1 MKVAKTS
8 WNKWMALGLS
18 AAMLAFTATGCSN
31 SPQGTTAG
39 SGAEATAETTLATS
53 TAGAPDKTSE
63 AADKEKAGTAAAAAA
78 GEAVKV
84 ENKTGKKIRV
94 GYDIYYLGNSWSVQ
108 LYQEFKW
115 NAENRYKDDLE
126 VTYVQSDN
134 DVSKQIANLEDLI
147 AQDVDVIITTPC
159 DTTAINSTLQEAR
172 DAGIKVVLLCAT
184 VDGDCYDSL
193 ITVDE
198 KDFGATGAKWLAET
212 LGGKGNIILLN
223 GISGFSTNTM
233 RYEGAK
239 SVFDQY
245 PDIKVLAAEDA
256 DWDYAAA
263 KTVTS
268 DLLATYPQIDAVW
281 SQGGAMTLGA
291 IDSFNAAKRTL
302 VPMTGEDNN
311 GYLKACINNNMEGI
325 AVSKPTWLARVS
337 IENTIKLMNGEDVK
351 KDDIYPVMTIKTE
364 EMPKFVHADLSDDV
378 WCGTELPEDVLKSVF
393 SN

>member
-1 MKVAKTS
+1 MTTEAPKESETQTEAAKTEE
-8 WNKWMALGLS
+8 
-18 AAMLAFTATGCSN
+18 TTGA
-31 SPQGTTAG
+31 QV
-39 SGAEATAETTLATS
+39 AEAVS
-53 TAGAPDKTSE
+53 
-63 AADKEKAGTAAAAAA
+63 
-78 GEAVKV
+78 KV
-84 ENKTGKKIRV
+84 ENKTGEKIRV
-94 GYDIYYLGNSWSVQ
+94 GYDIYFLGNSWSVQ

-115 NAENRYKDDLE
+115 NAENMYKDDLD

-159 DTTAINSTLQEAR
+159 DTTAINSTLEEAV

-193 ITVDE
+193 VTVDE
-198 KDFGATGAKWLAET
+198 KDFGATGAQWLVDQ
-212 LGGKGNIILLN
+212 LDGKGNIVVLN
-223 GISGFSTNTM
+223 GISGFSTNTL
-233 RYEGAK
+233 RYEGAQ
-239 SVFDQY
+239 SVFEKY
-245 PDIKVLAAEDA
+245 LDIKVLAADKSVIE
-256 DWDYAAA
+256 
-263 KTVTS
+263 
-268 DLLATYPQIDAVW
+268 IDGVW

-291 IDSFNAAKRTL
+291 IDSFNAAKRDL

-325 AVSKPTWLARVS
+325 AVSKPTWLARVA
-337 IENTIKLMNGEDVK
+337 IENAIKLMNGEDVK

-364 EMPKFVHADLSDDV
+364 EMPEYVHQDLSDDV

>member
-1 MKVAKTS
+1 MRRNNLLRKTAAYS
-8 WNKWMALGLS
+8 LAI
-18 AAMLAFTATGCSN
+18 AMLAAGALTGCSK
-31 SPQGTTAG
+31 PAGETAPATEAPVTTEAPKESETQTEAAKTEETTG
-39 SGAEATAETTLATS
+39 AQVAEAVS
-53 TAGAPDKTSE
+53 
-63 AADKEKAGTAAAAAA
+63 
-78 GEAVKV
+78 KV
-84 ENKTGKKIRV
+84 ENKTGEKIRV
-94 GYDIYYLGNSWSVQ
+94 GYDIYFLGNSWSVQ

-115 NAENRYKDDLE
+115 NAENMYKDDLD

-159 DTTAINSTLQEAR
+159 DTTAINSTLEEAV

-193 ITVDE
+193 VTVDE
-198 KDFGATGAKWLAET
+198 KDFGATGAQWLVDQ
-212 LGGKGNIILLN
+212 LDGKGNIVVLN
-223 GISGFSTNTM
+223 GISGFSTNTL
-233 RYEGAK
+233 RYEGAQ
-239 SVFDQY
+239 SVFEKY

-256 DWDYAAA
+256 NWDYAAA
-263 KTVTS
+263 KTVTT
-268 DLLATYPQIDAVW
+268 DLLATYPEIDGVW

-291 IDSFNAAKRTL
+291 IDSFNAAKRDL

-325 AVSKPTWLARVS
+325 AVSKPTWLARVA
-337 IENTIKLMNGEDVK
+337 IENAIKLMNGEEVK

-364 EMPKFVHADLSDDV
+364 EMPEYVHQDLSDDV

>member
-1 MKVAKTS
+1 MRRNNLLRKTAAYS
-8 WNKWMALGLS
+8 LAI
-18 AAMLAFTATGCSN
+18 AMLAAGALTGCSKPA
-31 SPQGTTAG
+31 SETAPATEAPVTTEAPKESETQTEAAKTEETTG
-39 SGAEATAETTLATS
+39 AQVAEAVS
-53 TAGAPDKTSE
+53 
-63 AADKEKAGTAAAAAA
+63 
-78 GEAVKV
+78 KV
-84 ENKTGKKIRV
+84 ENKTGEKIRV
-94 GYDIYYLGNSWSVQ
+94 GYDIYFLGNSWSVQ

-115 NAENRYKDDLE
+115 NAENMYKDDLD

-159 DTTAINSTLQEAR
+159 DTTAINSTLEEAV

-193 ITVDE
+193 VTVDE
-198 KDFGATGAKWLAET
+198 KDFGATGAQWLVDQ
-212 LGGKGNIILLN
+212 LDGKGNIVVLN
-223 GISGFSTNTM
+223 GISGFSTNTL
-233 RYEGAK
+233 RYEGAQ
-239 SVFDQY
+239 SVFEKY

-256 DWDYAAA
+256 NWDYAAA
-263 KTVTS
+263 KTVTT
-268 DLLATYPQIDAVW
+268 DLLATYPEIDGVW

-291 IDSFNAAKRTL
+291 IDSFNAAKRDL

-325 AVSKPTWLARVS
+325 AVSKPTWLARVA
-337 IENTIKLMNGEDVK
+337 IENAIKLMNGEDVK

-364 EMPKFVHADLSDDV
+364 EMPEYVHQDLSDDV
-378 WCGTELPEDVLKSVF
+378 WCGTELPEDALKSVF

>member
-1 MKVAKTS
+1 MRRNNLLRKTAAYS
-8 WNKWMALGLS
+8 LAI
-18 AAMLAFTATGCSN
+18 AMLAAGALTGCSKPA
-31 SPQGTTAG
+31 SETAPATEAPVTTEAPKESETQTEAAKTEETTG
-39 SGAEATAETTLATS
+39 AQVAEAVS
-53 TAGAPDKTSE
+53 
-63 AADKEKAGTAAAAAA
+63 
-78 GEAVKV
+78 KV
-84 ENKTGKKIRV
+84 ENKTGEKIRV
-94 GYDIYYLGNSWSVQ
+94 GYDIYFLGNSWSVQ

-115 NAENRYKDDLE
+115 NAENMYKDDLD
-126 VTYVQSDN
+126 VTYVQSDH

-159 DTTAINSTLQEAR
+159 DTTAINSTLEEAV

-193 ITVDE
+193 VTVDE
-198 KDFGATGAKWLAET
+198 KDFGATGAQWLVDQ
-212 LGGKGNIILLN
+212 LDGKGNIVVLN
-223 GISGFSTNTM
+223 GISGFSTNTL
-233 RYEGAK
+233 RYEGAQ
-239 SVFDQY
+239 SVFEKY

-256 DWDYAAA
+256 NWDYAAA
-263 KTVTS
+263 KTVTT
-268 DLLATYPQIDAVW
+268 DLLATYPEIDGVW

-291 IDSFNAAKRTL
+291 IDSFNAAKRDL

-325 AVSKPTWLARVS
+325 AVSKPTWLARVA
-337 IENTIKLMNGEDVK
+337 IENAIKLMNGEDVK

-364 EMPKFVHADLSDDV
+364 EMPEYVHQDLSDDV